1 MKAIG
6 IEWDVDFPEDLDIL
20 PQEILIPDGIQD
32 VDEISDYISDYT
44 GFCHISLY
52 SVQIN
57 SSINNIKLSGLLKWL
72 GYNAGGKH
80 RIVFS
85 LGKNED
91 VTCGIDAWTGTFMIP
106 RY

>member
-44 GFCHISLY
+44 GFCHRGFEIVS
-52 SVQIN
+52 
-57 SSINNIKLSGLLKWL
+57 W
-72 GYNAGGKH
+72 AGEK
-80 RIVFS
+80 
-85 LGKNED
+85 
-91 VTCGIDAWTGTFMIP
+91 
-106 RY
+106 